1 MISKSGLSIV
11 GKSISGE
18 NATTKAK
25 RVSGLS
31 SADGT
36 IGSISNEAIVR
47 EEKKT
52 ILQNDIKRFSPFPQG
67 ALTPSNMQSAAVK
80 KLNNNQATENLKTT
94 IPSKSY
100 DANYVEELRLRDVM
114 NNAKK
119 NYEETKANDD
129 RNILVKFLQMG
140 SDLSPVHYTKTQY
153 DKAKKEYEDFK
164 SINYYSKLPNGV
176 AQTTNKTGI
185 NNASHLMG
193 DTTVDWRHEYINNF
207 NNFQSVYVGS
217 GIGQENYSK
226 YAFMNEREKGIYNY
240 LYNIDISK
248 AEEFLKFLDEDLQER
263 LTEKNVKSA
272 YNFASKNEA
281 TAVLGSIASIGTNL
295 ASAVEQGKN
304 IFNYATTGEISEN
317 SATKITN
324 ALRSGV
330 TDNVDVEIGNWDA
343 FDFVYNTV
351 MSGADSLVVA
361 PMGAVGAV
369 TLGLSAAGSTT
380 NDILSRGGD
389 SSQAF
394 WGGVAAGVFE
404 GFFEKFSIGQL
415 NAMKEGAVTGFKDY
429 ARNLV
434 KSMATNF
441 SEEAATEVANIL
453 YDYAM
458 NGGISNYSIMVQE
471 FIDNGYTPEEAKKKA
486 ATKLGLQVLE
496 AGASGALMG
505 FGFASISSSAS
516 YKKTSSIGK
525 VIAANEAESE
535 IINAALSMDGN
546 SQSYKLATE
555 IQQSGKMT
563 AAKIGGLAV
572 QVMSDASAQK
582 GTAIKTAVGERA
594 QELGVDFKTTQKLTE
609 YLTQVAT
616 NGKIETA
623 NAEDIGKNVKAQQ
636 IITEIKNSEAWTE
649 GMNNRLSSLEKTEAV
664 IRNAITF
671 DTAQNSSAAVDNVSA
686 PPLTETETQ
695 LLNTPDVELTPEQRS
710 EKQGVEERL
719 QTANNDVQGL
729 GVQQTVEDGNAEN
742 SNIEMLSVRKKSK
755 QRRHTTAKEQS
766 FIKSIADNLGVK
778 VEFEHITA
786 ELLRS
791 YGYEFNDGDILPD
804 GYYDRNTKTIHMGY
818 TVYNPVTFILKHEL
832 THFGEGTAQYEKFV
846 KAVKKSR
853 AFKNW
858 LGKETGYR
866 KVNNLE
872 DAYLLKIAK
881 VRGYAYDKN
890 GELSVEDRAELHCE
904 MIADFVGE
912 CIFTDNTTMLE
923 DMLSDLS
930 YEERKTV
937 IEYIRDF
944 ISYIKKKLSGERDIS
959 LEISRLEDMF
969 NRMISEA
976 VDTKKETPTEDG
988 GDLQF
993 DIAVLENG
1001 NTYVK
1006 ASRKVINGTT
1016 LKDQRADI
1024 TNFFKRLLKNKPSID
1039 IHTIE
1044 GDILTI
1050 TMDDTADKARD
1061 NYKLVDGKPVKM
1073 SDEEFAVKLRV
1084 ESHID
1089 EIAETALK
1097 ENKPLT
1103 NDEKKHDFAKDGF
1116 EYRTAYFEDF
1126 DGAYYKIRF
1135 SVGHNGTV
1143 ATVYN
1148 VGKIKEDVPSSAKLI
1163 AVVGSQALDGSSSN
1177 DIILNNESFVNNNY
1191 TQESGN
1197 NSKNKLQFSFAR
1209 VQDTALIEE
1218 AEQMEKQLQ
1227 DMNYSPEKIRNE
1239 IWRGK
1244 GIMRDTGGIWIYEI
1258 EDRSMKFFPL
1268 GNAKKDIATNGD
1280 GSVYR
1285 KGKVEDFI
1293 KHPKLFKAFPI
1304 LKSFNFEIC
1313 DFEDDRLGEFDA
1325 KNYTIR
1331 ISASEVLKA
1340 NKKLE
1345 ELGGKMPRDAYEN
1358 PYKEINGIIIH
1369 EMQHAL
1375 QRLENREFGSDVG
1388 YWNARFKRDGKL
1400 PIDKRT
1406 GEQHTPETAYWYTKG
1421 EYEAREA
1428 QKRVPISP
1436 KYRESIVPDLGH
1448 GKTIS
1453 ANEKVEKENL
1463 KFSIP
1468 TDAEYMSTVETG
1480 DTAQL
1485 HEMVDNAAMSNGYT
1499 ERLYHQTGAEFT
1511 EFNTENQAAGKFDW
1525 QLPTG
1530 IFLKPSDEDIG
1541 LKGKKQMEL
1550 FAKTENPLRFKNRSE
1565 AQEFWS
1571 ERIPGYSKAVK
1582 EVEKIDNEYREK
1594 DNDAITELQSYMRQW
1609 KRENPDADKRD
1620 IYSHP
1625 KYQRLA
1631 DKESEIMDEWELKS
1645 DKASVKAK
1653 GLINDFITQ
1662 SDYDGIIIERDDDGK
1677 NRHTKSYI
1685 VFDSAQLKSAAPVTY
1700 DNDGNVIALS
1710 ERFNQDK
1717 KDIRFSVPSSEVVDS
1732 YSEEQYNKWES
1743 YELTSEFIR
1752 KVPYS
1757 ERSIFLRSLANKTNG
1772 MRQGERK
1779 NVVIIT
1785 DEHIYF
1791 YEATGYMNGSIVK
1804 RSRFTKKANAEIK
1817 KWSDYYG
1824 SIDTSTTTPYEMAK
1838 GYEGGKRRNDWDYV
1852 ASQDSHSKGR
1862 NDEMVESSSESN
1874 SIGDT
1879 WESNGDFET
1888 DAGLIPGSLVYTDNG
1903 EAYKVNEDGT
1913 IENIQFSNR
1922 DNEAGLNKPA
1932 FSMPSETAE
1941 LLDMY
1946 ESGEISKSEYKAAMD
1961 KYWDDMLAE
1970 MEDSV
1975 WAEKISSA
1983 RRANQLKKR
1992 IRRQNEQLARR
2003 RSEISQEVTAQ
2014 REERAS
2020 KQKNIE
2026 HIRKTV
2032 SRIDK
2037 MLRTNSNTKHVPEE
2051 LKEGIARFISV
2062 FVENDRSPFDRK
2074 DLRDIQLAYS
2084 YAMNEAAALD
2094 ETNGFDEDIL
2104 HAIKKLREKL
2114 EGKTLRDL
2122 DLYETLLIRNI
2133 VDNLSHIIKQANDM
2147 FIAGKSQQIHEV
2159 GHIAMQELTSK
2170 ESKKAN
2176 AVTNALDDTV
2186 VYSNMTPIYFFDKI
2200 GGVFKTLFG
2209 DVVEAQNKWFK
2220 NVENGK
2226 AFIRQI
2232 KEKYNYSQW
2241 ADDKLEFTTENGDR
2255 IKITREQ
2262 AMLLYATA
2270 KREHK
2275 NASQNSKHLFS
2286 GGVVI
2291 EPSAKKL
2298 KDIVNKFKSSSTKGR
2313 ERIIEMFSEE
2323 IDARAHKI
2331 TYKDMVE
2338 VGNWLTKEQVAYVN
2352 AFVEYL
2358 STDMAALGNEV
2369 SMELYGI
2376 RKYNEDYYIPYNSA
2390 QNFLYSQPGVT
2401 NEARLKHQSFTKNT
2415 VYGANNPLILSDF
2428 STVCADHINRMCMYN
2443 ALTLPLENMNKI
2455 FNYGTS
2461 GEEISTKNIKSEIE
2475 RVYGKSAVTYLK
2487 TFIEDMNGNVR
2498 ASQTDKA
2505 INRWI
2510 SLFKKGAVFASA
2522 SVVVQ
2527 QPSAIIRAMAHIK
2540 PKYFLS
2546 TTFKFSERDYQQCVK
2561 WTSVA
2566 GIKEMGRF
2574 DTGVGATTTNWLLQ
2588 ETPRGAKNKIKALL
2602 SKDSTYRDDKLSYF
2616 AAKADEITWA
2626 HIWAAVKAEIADT
2639 TKLEVGSK
2647 EFFET
2652 CGKRF
2657 TEVINYTQVYDSTI
2671 SRSQIMRSKSTG
2683 AQMLTAFMSEPT
2695 VSLNLLMRAATEA
2708 KSGTKQGKQF
2718 AVNAV
2723 AAFVGSVV
2731 LNSLLK
2737 SLVTAA
2743 RDDDEDKTYLEKYVG
2758 NFVGNFVSDIMP
2770 WNLIPFVKDI
2780 VSIFEGYTVERADMN
2795 LFSDLAQSVKT
2806 LNSDS
2811 KSEYQKFESILGSLA
2826 AFLGIPVKN
2835 MLRDGRS
2842 AYNLYKDFFVNDNKT
2857 DWQGIKSSIFDYS
2870 NSDKYE
2876 ALVKA
2881 AEKDDEKEYQAIYK
2895 DLIDSGKDDSKIKS
2909 GIKKVYRE
2917 SGEVQKQTKQ
2927 YMKSLD
2933 ENKTF
2938 TSFDDEDKQKL
2949 ESDIMS
2955 SLATEKT
2962 VKAMVS
2968 KPDSFDELYEAY
2980 RNNKSNY
2987 KRLKQQML
2995 DEGMSASLINDGLE
3009 IARISY
3015 MKSVGIDVGEY
3026 LLYKIATSKKNA
3038 DTDKSGGVSKAE
3050 KSAAVR
3056 EMDIDQKIKNYF
3068 LNQHK

>member
-1 MISKSGLSIV
+1 MTFEEINKKHGVMNNNSSKSTTTNK
-11 GKSISGE
+11 KSAVSTRPTFEEINIKHGVSTNNGGRNIMQSDIS
-18 NATTKAK
+18 
-25 RVSGLS
+25 
-31 SADGT
+31 
-36 IGSISNEAIVR
+36 
-47 EEKKT
+47 
-52 ILQNDIKRFSPFPQG
+52 RFSPFPQG
-67 ALTPSNMQSAAVK
+67 ALTPSGMQSAAVK
-80 KLNNNQATENLKTT
+80 KFKDNKIEKDKRIKPIIDDTLLSVDIDNTTAEINNLETLKIKAKPILDSYKQKSAGARGDQLQRVNEARDNEIRKITSGYTYDELEALIGEKKSIKNRAEHTQKLKTFLSVADTESLNYDKDFEKYKQSGKDINYQTVGKEYTQDHVNEEGINTGTTYSIDNLRAAAIALAEHNGIPQEQTHSDRYGNVDKYHHFTNDEFDLLAYYLAKDTETGGNQANEFIDLMEETLNVRAGTE
-94 IPSKSY
+94 I
-100 DANYVEELRLRDVM
+100 
-114 NNAKK
+114 
-119 NYEETKANDD
+119 YEEK
-129 RNILVKFLQMG
+129 LQ
-140 SDLSPVHYTKTQY
+140 D
-153 DKAKKEYEDFK
+153 
-164 SINYYSKLPNGV
+164 
-176 AQTTNKTGI
+176 KTGLEI
-185 NNASHLMG
+185 LYGVPVGLDQFASGVSNLFNTE
-193 DTTVDWRHEYINNF
+193 DDYIPMSAT
-207 NNFQSVYVGS
+207 QVA
-217 GIGQENYSK
+217 GQL
-226 YAFMNEREKGIYNY
+226 AR
-240 LYNIDISK
+240 
-248 AEEFLKFLDEDLQER
+248 EDLGDEGFQ
-263 LTEKNVKSA
+263 LPKW
-272 YNFASKNEA
+272 
-281 TAVLGSIASIGTNL
+281 LGGASIAQVAYDGLSTTANMAPSIL
-295 ASAVEQGKN
+295 ASAV
-304 IFNYATTGEISEN
+304 A
-317 SATKITN
+317 N
-324 ALRSGV
+324 AVLPG
-330 TDNVDVEIGNWDA
+330 
-343 FDFVYNTV
+343 
-351 MSGADSLVVA
+351 SGAYVGGTL
-361 PMGAVGAV
+361 MGA
-369 TLGLSAAGSTT
+369 SAAG
-380 NDILSRGGD
+380 NAYQ
-389 SSQAF
+389 QA
-394 WGGVAAGVFE
+394 
-404 GFFEKFSIGQL
+404 L
-415 NAMKEGAVTGFKDY
+415 
-429 ARNLV
+429 
-434 KSMATNF
+434 
-441 SEEAATEVANIL
+441 
-453 YDYAM
+453 
-458 NGGISNYSIMVQE
+458 NGGMDKTQARVYSTFV
-471 FIDNGYTPEEAKKKA
+471 G
-486 ATKLGLQVLE
+486 V
-496 AGASGALMG
+496 
-505 FGFASISSSAS
+505 
-516 YKKTSSIGK
+516 
-525 VIAANEAESE
+525 SE
-535 IINAALSMDGN
+535 AALSATLSKVMGGKAISSRLQTAIDGIQKGGLRFAAN
-546 SQSYKLATE
+546 YGLAFVSEGLEEGLQEVLTPLFENIALGYDKNGFEDIDWGEVTYSFLLGGLSGGTFEAAGTGVNRIKKGVQVKQNYGTGEKVLDLLNFGLSLPKDSKVYKLAE
-555 IQQSGKMT
+555 KYN
-563 AAKIGGLAV
+563 AA
-572 QVMSDASAQK
+572 S
-582 GTAIKTAVGERA
+582 KTK
-594 QELGVDFKTTQKLTE
+594 DK
-609 YLTQVAT
+609 
-616 NGKIETA
+616 
-623 NAEDIGKNVKAQQ
+623 
-636 IITEIKNSEAWTE
+636 
-649 GMNNRLSSLEKTEAV
+649 LSSNKVYNLVTVSENYVA
-664 IRNAITF
+664 
-671 DTAQNSSAAVDNVSA
+671 DTLIQLGETKNVSA
-686 PPLTETETQ
+686 VAEAVVKRLTGVELSVAEIELLSKSSYGQETLNTIVPKVESEVTVKDVTEPTLTEAETQ
-695 LLNTPDVELTPEQRS
+695 LINTPDAELTPEQRI
-710 EKQGVEERL
+710 EKQDIEERL
-719 QTANNDVQGL
+719 QTANNDIQGL
-729 GVQQTVEDGNAEN
+729 GVQQTAEVGSAEN
-742 SNIEMLSVRKKSK
+742 SNIEILSVRKKSK
-755 QRRHTTAKEQS
+755 QRRHTTAKEQM
-766 FIKSIADNLGVK
+766 FIKRIADKLGVK

-791 YGYEFNDGDILPD
+791 YGYEFNEGDILPD
-804 GYYDRNTKTIHMGY
+804 GYYDRDTKTVHIGY
-818 TVYNPVTFILKHEL
+818 TVYNPVAFIFKHEL
-832 THFGEGTAQYEKFV
+832 THFGEGTAQYKKFV
-846 KAVKKSR
+846 EAVRNSK

-858 LGKETGYR
+858 LNKKIGFDRVE
-866 KVNNLE
+866 NSE
-872 DAYLLKIAK
+872 EAYLFKIARE
-881 VRGYAYDKN
+881 RGYTLNEN
-890 GELSVEDRAELHCE
+890 GELSEADRQELMCE

-912 CIFTDNTTMLE
+912 SIFASDTSMLKKMMSE
-923 DMLSDLS
+923 LD
-930 YEERKTV
+930 EKERNVV
-937 IEYIRDF
+937 IKHIRDF
-944 ISYIKKKLSGERDIS
+944 FSYLLRKLQGEKQLTFEIME
-959 LEISRLEDMF
+959 LEKEF
-969 NRMISEA
+969 NKVLAEA
-976 VDTKKETPTEDG
+976 DKTKKETPTESG
-988 GDLQF
+988 GGLQF

-1103 NDEKKHDFAKDGF
+1103 NDEKNHDFAKDGF

-1197 NSKNKLQFSFAR
+1197 NSKSKLKFSFAS
-1209 VQDTALIEE
+1209 VQDAALIEE
-1218 AEQMEKQLQ
+1218 AEALEKQLQ
-1227 DMNYSPEKIRNE
+1227 KSNYSPEKIRNE
-1239 IWRGK
+1239 IWLEK
-1244 GIMRDTGGIWIYEI
+1244 GIMRDTGGKWVYEI
-1258 EDRSMKFFPL
+1258 EDRSMKFFPF
-1268 GNAKKDIATNGD
+1268 GNAKKSNILNDD
-1280 GSVYR
+1280 GSVYK
-1285 KGKVEDFI
+1285 KGKLSDFI
-1293 KHPKLFKAFPI
+1293 KHPKLFKVFPI
-1304 LKSFNFEIC
+1304 LKSYNFEIC
-1313 DFEDDRLGEFDA
+1313 DLEKDAKGEFDD
-1325 KNYTIR
+1325 KTNTIR
-1331 ISASEVLKA
+1331 ISANEVLKA

-1345 ELGGKMPRDAYEN
+1345 ALGGKMPRSAYDN
-1358 PYKEINGIIIH
+1358 PYREVNGIIIH
-1369 EMQHAL
+1369 EIQHVL
-1375 QRLENREFGSDVG
+1375 QKLEDREPGSSVE
-1388 YWNARFKRDGKL
+1388 YWNLRFERDGSL
-1400 PIDKRT
+1400 PVNPKT
-1406 GEQHTPETAYWYTKG
+1406 GEELTPEQAYWLTKG

-1428 QKRVPISP
+1428 QNRVPISP
-1436 KYRESIVPDLGH
+1436 KYRIPSIPDLGH
-1448 GKTIS
+1448 GKTVS
-1453 ANEKVEKENL
+1453 ARDTVTAKNL
-1463 KFSIP
+1463 KFSVP
-1468 TDAEYMSTVETG
+1468 SDAEYMSAVETG

-1485 HEMVDNAAMSNGYT
+1485 QEMVDNAAASNGYT

-1530 IFLKPSDEDIG
+1530 MFLKPSDEDIG

-1550 FAKTENPLRFKNRSE
+1550 FAKTDNPLRFKNRSE

-1571 ERIPGYSKAVK
+1571 ERIPGYSKSVEK
-1582 EVEKIDNEYREK
+1582 VEKIDAEYREK
-1594 DNDAITELQSYMRQW
+1594 DNDAIMELQSYMRQW
-1609 KRENPDADKRD
+1609 KKENPDADKRD
-1620 IYSHP
+1620 IYSDL
-1625 KYQRLA
+1625 KYQQLA
-1631 DKESEIMDEWELKS
+1631 DRESAIMDEWELKS
-1645 DKASVKAK
+1645 DKASIEAK
-1653 GLINDFITQ
+1653 KLINDFIAN
-1662 SDYDGIIIERDDDGK
+1662 SEYDSIVIDRDDDGK
-1677 NRHTKSYI
+1677 NRRTKSYI

-1710 ERFNQDK
+1710 KRFNQEK
-1717 KDIRFSVPSSEVVDS
+1717 RDIR
-1732 YSEEQYNKWES
+1732 
-1743 YELTSEFIR
+1743 
-1752 KVPYS
+1752 
-1757 ERSIFLRSLANKTNG
+1757 
-1772 MRQGERK
+1772 
-1779 NVVIIT
+1779 
-1785 DEHIYF
+1785 
-1791 YEATGYMNGSIVK
+1791 
-1804 RSRFTKKANAEIK
+1804 
-1817 KWSDYYG
+1817 
-1824 SIDTSTTTPYEMAK
+1824 
-1838 GYEGGKRRNDWDYV
+1838 
-1852 ASQDSHSKGR
+1852 
-1862 NDEMVESSSESN
+1862 
-1874 SIGDT
+1874 
-1879 WESNGDFET
+1879 
-1888 DAGLIPGSLVYTDNG
+1888 
-1903 EAYKVNEDGT
+1903 
-1913 IENIQFSNR
+1913 
-1922 DNEAGLNKPA
+1922 

-1946 ESGEISKSEYKAAMD
+1946 ESGEITKAEYKAAMER
-1961 KYWDDMLAE
+1961 YWDDILAQA
-1970 MEDSV
+1970 EDSV
-1975 WAEKISSA
+1975 WAERISAA
-1983 RRANQLKKR
+1983 RYANQLKKR

-2003 RSEISQEVTAQ
+2003 RSEISKEITAQ

-2051 LKEGIARFISV
+2051 LKEEIARFISV
-2062 FVENDRSPFDRK
+2062 FVENDRSPFDKK
-2074 DLRDIQLAYS
+2074 DLRNIQLAYS
-2084 YAMNEAAALD
+2084 YALNKAAAMD
-2094 ETNGFDEDIL
+2094 ETNGFNEDIL
-2104 HAIKKLREKL
+2104 HDIEILREKL

-2122 DLYETLLIRNI
+2122 DLYETLIVRNV
-2133 VDNLSHIIKQANDM
+2133 VDNLSHIIKQTNEM

-2170 ESKKAN
+2170 DSKKAN

-2232 KEKYNYSQW
+2232 KEKYNYSEW
-2241 ADDKLEFTTENGDR
+2241 ADDKLEFTTENGDK

-2270 KREHK
+2270 KREYK
-2275 NASQNSKHLFS
+2275 NTSQQAKHLFS

-2298 KDIVNKFKSSSTKGR
+2298 KDLVNKFKSSSAKGR
-2313 ERIIEMFSEE
+2313 ERIIETFSEE

-2331 TYKDMVE
+2331 TYKDIVE

-2358 STDMAALGNEV
+2358 STDMAVLGNEV

-2455 FNYGTS
+2455 FNYGIS
-2461 GEEISTKNIKSEIE
+2461 GEEVSTKNIKSEIE

-2498 ASQTDKA
+2498 ASQTDKV

-2527 QPSAIIRAMAHIK
+2527 QPSAIVRAMSYIK
-2540 PKYFLS
+2540 PKYFRS
-2546 TTFKFSERDYQQCVK
+2546 TTFKLSERDYQQCVK
-2561 WTSVA
+2561 YASVA

-2708 KSGTKQGKQF
+2708 KNGTKQGKQF

-2758 NFVGNFVSDIMP
+2758 DFIGNFVSDISPLGM
-2770 WNLIPFVKDI
+2770 IPFVKDI

-2806 LNSDS
+2806 LNSDT
-2811 KSEYQKFESILGSLA
+2811 KSDYQKFESILGSLA
-2826 AFLGIPVKN
+2826 AFLGLPVKN

-2842 AYNLYKDFFVNDNKT
+2842 VYNLYKDFFINDNKT
-2857 DWQGIKSSIFDYS
+2857 DWQGIKSSVFEHS

-2881 AEKDDEKEYQAIYK
+2881 AEKDDEKEYQAIYE

-2909 GIKKVYRE
+2909 GIKNVYRE

-2927 YMKSLD
+2927 HMKSLD
-2933 ENKTF
+2933 GNKTF
-2938 TSFDDEDKQKL
+2938 ASFDDEDKQKL

-2968 KPDSFDELYEAY
+2968 KPDRFDELYAAY

-3009 IARISY
+3009 IARIAY
-3015 MKSVGIDVGEY
+3015 MKSVGIDVSEY
-3026 LLYKIATSKKNA
+3026 LLFKIATSKKNA
-3038 DTDKSGGVSKAE
+3038 DTDNSGGVSKAE
-3050 KSAAVR
+3050 KTAAVR